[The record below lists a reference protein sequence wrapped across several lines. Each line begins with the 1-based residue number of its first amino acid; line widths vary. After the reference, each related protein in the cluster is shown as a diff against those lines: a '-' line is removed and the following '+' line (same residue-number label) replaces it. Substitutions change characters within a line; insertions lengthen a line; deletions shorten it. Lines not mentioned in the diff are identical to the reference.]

1 MGISGVLAKFF
12 GKDTESEASKTVAK
26 ERLRLVLVHDRM
38 DISEQTMDSLRED
51 LIAVIGRYM
60 EIDKD
65 ALEVSLTRED
75 EGVALVANIPVLNLK
90 RQPIDKSVIPED

>member
-12 GKDTESEASKTVAK
+12 GKETEAEASKSVAK

-38 DISEQTMDSLRED
+38 DISEQTMNNLRED
-51 LIAVIGRYM
+51 LIEVIGRYM
-60 EIDKD
+60 EIDKE

-75 EGVALVANIPVLNLK
+75 EGVALIANIPVLNVK
-90 RQPIDKSVIPED
+90 RHAG